1 MGNAGD
7 KILYSSSSL
16 SNAARR
22 LQQVGAALQQER
34 SGLLSTLSE
43 LDNGNGGDCRIQGRI
58 HLTTVGASY
67 SAGTIDG
74 FIRDLAQA
82 LTAEGS
88 YAKDLAGRL
97 NKISE
102 MFAATERELTGQI
115 NSLFEGDSPFKGAGG
130 AAGDDASWQEMI
142 KRVLAL
148 IGKPGAW
155 GYDTSILGIGWTVNL
170 GWDLL
175 NGNADAYSNSAA
187 DWKTGNVY
195 TQNGFDLSGYIGKL
209 TASNQFGIF
218 SNDMSITAI
227 TAGVNGTIGGSLLQN
242 GKILPAIWGNLSA
255 EGTVLEANVNQT
267 IGNDQWNVHFNGEAK
282 GLTAS
287 AEAKGNLGFFERL
300 NDSGR
305 VITEV
310 TAEGK
315 VGAEAWLG
323 TLRGE
328 QGYTIFG
335 IDIDVGVEGKFGGA
349 GASAGG
355 KISSTGVKVDLDA
368 GLAAGMGLDVSID
381 WSDCPI
387 YNWEMP
393 KLSDLNWFG

>member
-7 KILYSSSSL
+7 KILYSSASL
-16 SNAARR
+16 SDAARR
-22 LQQVGAALQQER
+22 LRQVGAALQQER

-43 LDNGNGGDCRIQGRI
+43 LDNGNGGECRIQGRI

-74 FIRDLAQA
+74 FIRDLGQA
-82 LTAEGS
+82 LTAEGG
-88 YAKDLAGRL
+88 YAMELAGRL

-115 NSLFEGDSPFKGAGG
+115 NSIFTGENPFSGEGG

-155 GYDTSILGIGWTVNL
+155 GFDTSILGIGWAVDL

-175 NGNADAYSNSAA
+175 HGNAEAFSNSAA
-187 DWKTGNVY
+187 DLKNGNLF
-195 TQNGFDLSGYIGKL
+195 TDNGFDLSGYIGKL
-209 TASNQFGIF
+209 TASNQFGII
-218 SNDMSITAI
+218 SSTVGITAI
-227 TAGVNGTIGGSLLQN
+227 TGGVNGTIGGSLLQN
-242 GKILPAIWGNLSA
+242 GKILPAIWGNLSGEVTA
-255 EGTVLEANVNQT
+255 LEANVNHT
-267 IGNDQWNVHFNGEAK
+267 IGNDMWNMHINGEAK

-287 AEAKGNLGFFERL
+287 AEATGKVGIFERV
-300 NDSGR
+300 NDTGR
-305 VITEV
+305 TITEV
-310 TAEGK
+310 AVEGK
-315 VGAEAWLG
+315 LGAEAWAG

-355 KISSTGVKVDLDA
+355 KVSSTGVKVDLDA
-368 GLAAGMGLDVSID
+368 GLAAGLGLDISID

-387 YNWEMP
+387 YDWEMP